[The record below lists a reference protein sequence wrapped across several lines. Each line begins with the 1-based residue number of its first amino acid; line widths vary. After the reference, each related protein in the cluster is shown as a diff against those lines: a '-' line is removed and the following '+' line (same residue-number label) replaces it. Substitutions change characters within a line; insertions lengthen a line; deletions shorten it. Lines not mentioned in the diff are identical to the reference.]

1 MHDPAA
7 DAVPAPGDRAG
18 LADAGFDY
26 DVAESTAGAIVWLR
40 GELDLA
46 AAPDLQQH
54 LLGILARH
62 PASLTLDLGGLDF
75 LDSSGLGTLYRARQ
89 AAEDQGVP
97 LRLDAVPDH
106 VRRVLDVTAMT
117 PLFDLTSKS

>member
-7 DAVPAPGDRAG
+7 DAVPTPGEG
-18 LADAGFDY
+18 ELADAGFDI
-26 DVAESTAGAIVWLR
+26 DVVEGADGAVVWLR

-46 AAPDLQQH
+46 TAPDLQQH
-54 LLGILARH
+54 LLAILARQ
-62 PASLTLDLGGLDF
+62 PASLTLDLGGLGF

-89 AAEDQGVP
+89 AAADQGVP
-97 LRLDAVPDH
+97 MRLDAVPDH

-117 PLFDLTSKS
+117 PLFEVNGKS

>member
-1 MHDPAA
+1 MHEPAA
-7 DAVPAPGDRAG
+7 DAVPTPGDGAG
-18 LADAGFDY
+18 LAAAGFDY
-26 DVAESTAGAIVWLR
+26 DVAEGPDGAVVRLR

-46 AAPDLQQH
+46 AAPDLQQQ
-54 LLGILARH
+54 LLGILARQ

-75 LDSSGLGTLYRARQ
+75 LDSSGLGTLYRTRQ

-117 PLFDLTSKS
+117 PLFEVRS